1 MPHHTESW
9 RARTERQDYTP
20 PANDTEQQR
29 QRRAFCRPQT
39 SLGGAAFYRQH
50 RSHGIAGHLV
60 YTAGALAPLVIGEL
74 VEDVDKRW
82 RLMRLVSVGTA
93 LAYETLHVV
102 REERRRKEQ
111 EARLAECR
119 DRCHE

>member
-1 MPHHTESW
+1 MARPDSW
-9 RARTERQDYTP
+9 TERAERGRDSAP
-20 PANDTEQQR
+20 RDDDRDFPRQQFHSSR
-29 QRRAFCRPQT
+29 SSLGMAAYARPQR
-39 SLGGAAFYRQH
+39 GFGV
-50 RSHGIAGHLV
+50 AGHLV

-74 VEDVDKRW
+74 VEDANKRW

-102 REERRRKEQ
+102 REEQRRKEQ

-119 DRCHE
+119 ERCRE